1 MVSCCGEGIWGS
13 ASPSSVE
20 IIRPGSTSPTP
31 CCSGCGENAKI
42 IRVLEGENG
51 FGWGPL
57 AMASYPAIAMVLP
70 KADEQ
75 TLKSSLAKA
84 LQAVPTAAGRFCQNG
99 RGLQLNDAGVP
110 FRVVS
115 SNEKRAPER
124 LEEVQLLDFADF
136 PNPATVYKGKA
147 PVMTV
152 KLTKFQDGSGVL
164 CMCRSHMLF
173 DGTSAWTFVAY
184 WSALARGQEPKP
196 PIWDKDQAI
205 ALVPDE
211 EETQQIALQLNGR
224 RLKWSPLN
232 VVMKATMVLF
242 SSTYDALFRNAG
254 VGLYRDRLFFADA
267 ELAALKSF
275 ATPKT
280 VEPGKDNWVSTQEA
294 FVAYMIHTLGQQ
306 LVSPT
311 AKGACKVVFFL
322 DPRKSVGLPANQLL
336 GSGLVLFMVKID
348 NFRRLSLPEIASEL
362 HEALS
367 TKESGKKLGKQWRLI
382 TGACEIKKVFDIY
395 MEYLST
401 SGCDLVLQINNSSK
415 RELPDFGN
423 GRCEQVVTNAGP
435 TLLLPAKGG
444 MEVFLHSS
452 VFSSTGCSSAQ
463 KQKALEALRSELPRS
478 TA

>member
-1 MVSCCGEGIWGS
+1 MVLCCGEGLWGS

-31 CCSGCGENAKI
+31 CCSGCGQNAKI
-42 IRVLEGENG
+42 IRVLESENG

-99 RGLQLNDAGVP
+99 RGLQLNGAGVP
-110 FRVVS
+110 FRVAS

-152 KLTKFQDGSGVL
+152 KLTKFQDGSAVL

-173 DGTSAWTFVAY
+173 DGTSAWTFLAY

-196 PIWDKDQAI
+196 PTWAKDQAI
-205 ALVPDE
+205 ALIPDE
-211 EETQQIALQLNGR
+211 EETQQIAMQENGR
-224 RLKWSPLN
+224 HLKWSPLN
-232 VVMKATMVLF
+232 VVVKATMVLF
-242 SSTYDALFRNAG
+242 ASTYDALFRKAG

-306 LVSPT
+306 LVSRT
-311 AKGACKVVFFL
+311 AKGACKVVLFL
-322 DPRKSVGLPANQLL
+322 DPRKSVGLPADQLL
-336 GSGLVLFMVKID
+336 GSGLVLLMVKID

-367 TKESGKKLGKQWRLI
+367 TKESGKKLGKRWRLVS
-382 TGACEIKKVFDIY
+382 GASEIQRVFEIY

-401 SGCDLVLQINNSSK
+401 AGCDLVLQINNSSK

-435 TLLLPAKGG
+435 TLFLPAKGG